1 MTASPNT
8 RLRLP
13 ALAWAAAATLYGVL
27 FLGAESERA
36 LGALLAIAAAGVV
49 LGARFGLVDRIRA
62 SIGGNERAFDIA
74 AIAGVLVVGL
84 WFHEEHFIILMMT
97 TALLL
102 MVAALGLT
110 IQFGYA
116 GVVNF
121 AGAAFLGI
129 GCYTAGVV
137 TKYTAL
143 PSFLTLPLGGLMAAI
158 IGSILILPVLRTRGH
173 YAALVTIAFGIL
185 FKVFL
190 EVNDTL
196 GGPQGIQVKPIV
208 LFGWNFNSPIRIGDF
223 TASFYFS
230 YLLLALLLLV
240 LSFALV
246 RRLERSWIGLSLD
259 AIRLDEIASACYG
272 LNLAR
277 WKVLAF
283 TLGNFLAGTAGAAY
297 GHVLGFIAP
306 NNFTFGDSLILVSI
320 ILLGGLGNLWG
331 VAVAAA
337 FVVILPEKFQ
347 VIQEYRLVLYAAL
360 VILILLFRPEGLLPR
375 QLRDYVPGAKP
386 RARTLSCRGARAMS
400 AALLGCKGVTCRF
413 GGLVALA
420 RVDFEVNDGEI
431 VGLIGPNGS
440 GKTTL
445 FNVVTGIYGAD
456 EGAVTVRRHGHDRR
470 DAAGDLSRGRDPDLP
485 ALAHVPAA
493 VGVRQH
499 HGRQPQAAEPRPRV
513 QPAAARRVRRRARA
527 QPRGGARAGEGVQPP
542 SLPSASR
549 NRRPACR

>member
-1 MTASPNT
+1 MTSS
-8 RLRLP
+8 LP
-13 ALAWAAAATLYGVL
+13 ALAFVALATLYGIL

-36 LGALLAIAAAGVV
+36 VGALLALAAGASA

-62 SIGGNERAFDIA
+62 SVGGNERAFDLAVITGVLIA
-74 AIAGVLVVGL
+74 AL
-84 WFHEEHFIILMMT
+84 WFHEEHFVILMMT
-97 TALLL
+97 TAFLL

-116 GVVNF
+116 GIVNF

-143 PSFLTLPLGGLMAAI
+143 PSFITLPLGGAMAAL
-158 IGSILILPVLRTRGH
+158 IGSVLILPVLRTRGH

-196 GGPQGIQVKPIV
+196 GGPQGIQVKPLV

-230 YLLLALLLLV
+230 YLLLALVLLV
-240 LSFALV
+240 LSFTFV
-246 RRLERSWIGLSLD
+246 RRIERSWIGLCMD

-306 NNFTFGDSLILVSI
+306 NNFTFGDSLVLVSI
-320 ILLGGLGNLWG
+320 VLLGGIGNSWG
-331 VAVAAA
+331 VVVAAA
-337 FVVILPEKFQ
+337 FVVILPEKLQ
-347 VIQEYRLVLYAAL
+347 IIQEYRFALYAAL
-360 VILILLFRPEGLLPR
+360 VIFILLFRPEGLLPR
-375 QLRDYVPGAKP
+375 PLRDYVPGGKP
-386 RARTLSCRGARAMS
+386 RS
-400 AALLGCKGVTCRF
+400 A
-413 GGLVALA
+413 
-420 RVDFEVNDGEI
+420 
-431 VGLIGPNGS
+431 P
-440 GKTTL
+440 
-445 FNVVTGIYGAD
+445 
-456 EGAVTVRRHGHDRR
+456 
-470 DAAGDLSRGRDPDLP
+470 
-485 ALAHVPAA
+485 
-493 VGVRQH
+493 
-499 HGRQPQAAEPRPRV
+499 
-513 QPAAARRVRRRARA
+513 
-527 QPRGGARAGEGVQPP
+527 
-542 SLPSASR
+542 
-549 NRRPACR
+549 

>member
-1 MTASPNT
+1 MNAAPNARSP
-8 RLRLP
+8 LP
-13 ALAWAAAATLYGVL
+13 ALGWAIVATLYGML
-27 FLGAESERA
+27 FLRAESERA
-36 LGALLAIAAAGVV
+36 VGALLALAAVAVA
-49 LGARFGLVDRIRA
+49 LGARLRVVDRIRA
-62 SIGGNERAFDIA
+62 SIGANERAFDLA
-74 AIAGVLVVGL
+74 AVAGVLAAAL
-84 WFHEEHFIILMMT
+84 WFHEEHFVILMMT

-143 PSFLTLPLGGLMAAI
+143 PPILTLPLGGAMAAL

-196 GGPQGIQVKPIV
+196 GGPQGIQVKPLV

-240 LSFALV
+240 TSFALV
-246 RRLERSWIGLSLD
+246 RRLERSWIGLSMD

-272 LNLAR
+272 LDLAR

-283 TLGNFLAGTAGAAY
+283 TLGNVLAGTAGAAY

-320 ILLGGLGNLWG
+320 VLLGGIGNLWG
-331 VAVAAA
+331 VAIAAA

-347 VIQEYRLVLYAAL
+347 IIQEYRFALYAAL
-360 VILILLFRPEGLLPR
+360 VIVILLFRPQGLLPR
-375 QLRDYVPGAKP
+375 QLRAYVGGGKAPSEP
-386 RARTLSCRGARAMS
+386 QPFETPPS
-400 AALLGCKGVTCRF
+400 AA
-413 GGLVALA
+413 
-420 RVDFEVNDGEI
+420 
-431 VGLIGPNGS
+431 
-440 GKTTL
+440 
-445 FNVVTGIYGAD
+445 
-456 EGAVTVRRHGHDRR
+456 
-470 DAAGDLSRGRDPDLP
+470 
-485 ALAHVPAA
+485 
-493 VGVRQH
+493 
-499 HGRQPQAAEPRPRV
+499 PQ
-513 QPAAARRVRRRARA
+513 
-527 QPRGGARAGEGVQPP
+527 GEG
-542 SLPSASR
+542 
-549 NRRPACR
+549 RRP

>member
-1 MTASPNT
+1 MNRLLARLDVRSP
-8 RLRLP
+8 LL
-13 ALAWAAAATLYGVL
+13 ALAAVAVFTLYGIL
-27 FLGAESERA
+27 FLDAERERA
-36 LGALLAIAAAGVV
+36 VGALLVIAAVV
-49 LGARFGLVDRIRA
+49 IMLAARFGLVDKVRA
-62 SIGGNERAFDIA
+62 SVGGNERTFDIA
-74 AIAGVLVVGL
+74 AIAGMLVVAL
-84 WFHEEHFIILMMT
+84 FFHEEHFIILMMT

-129 GCYTAGVV
+129 GCYTAAVV

-143 PSFLTLPLGGLMAAI
+143 PSFLTIPLGGLMAAL

-196 GGPQGIQVKPIV
+196 GGPQGIQVKPLV
-208 LFGWNFNSPIRIGDF
+208 LFGWNLNSPIVVGGIS
-223 TASFYFS
+223 TSFYFS
-230 YLLLALLLLV
+230 YFLVALVLLV

-283 TLGNFLAGTAGAAY
+283 TLGNALAGMAGAVY

-347 VIQEYRLVLYAAL
+347 VIQEYRFILYAGL

-375 QLRDYVPGAKP
+375 QLREYLPGGKP
-386 RARTLSCRGARAMS
+386 QRA
-400 AALLGCKGVTCRF
+400 
-413 GGLVALA
+413 
-420 RVDFEVNDGEI
+420 
-431 VGLIGPNGS
+431 P
-440 GKTTL
+440 
-445 FNVVTGIYGAD
+445 
-456 EGAVTVRRHGHDRR
+456 
-470 DAAGDLSRGRDPDLP
+470 
-485 ALAHVPAA
+485 
-493 VGVRQH
+493 
-499 HGRQPQAAEPRPRV
+499 
-513 QPAAARRVRRRARA
+513 
-527 QPRGGARAGEGVQPP
+527 
-542 SLPSASR
+542 
-549 NRRPACR
+549 

>member
-1 MTASPNT
+1 MAVSPNA
-8 RLRLP
+8 RSPLA
-13 ALAWAAAATLYGVL
+13 ALGWAVVATLYGIL

-36 LGALLAIAAAGVV
+36 VGALLAVAAAAVA
-49 LGARFGLVDRIRA
+49 LGARLRLVDAVRA
-62 SIGGNERAFDIA
+62 SIGANERAFDVA
-74 AIAGVLVVGL
+74 AVAGVLAAAL
-84 WFHEEHFIILMMT
+84 WFHEEHFVILMMT
-97 TALLL
+97 TAMLL

-129 GCYTAGVV
+129 GCYTAGVI

-143 PSFLTLPLGGLMAAI
+143 PSVLTLPLGGLMAGL

-208 LFGWNFNSPIRIGDF
+208 LFGWNFNSPIRIGEF

-230 YLLLALLLLV
+230 YLLLALVLLV

-246 RRLERSWIGLSLD
+246 RRLERSWIGLSMD

-272 LNLAR
+272 LDLAR

-283 TLGNFLAGTAGAAY
+283 TLGNVLAGVAGAAY

-320 ILLGGLGNLWG
+320 VLLGGIGNLWG
-331 VAVAAA
+331 VAIAAA

-347 VIQEYRLVLYAAL
+347 VIQEYRFALYALL
-360 VILILLFRPEGLLPR
+360 VILILLFRPQGLLPR
-375 QLRDYVPGAKP
+375 QLRAYVAPG
-386 RARTLSCRGARAMS
+386 RTPS
-400 AALLGCKGVTCRF
+400 
-413 GGLVALA
+413 
-420 RVDFEVNDGEI
+420 
-431 VGLIGPNGS
+431 
-440 GKTTL
+440 
-445 FNVVTGIYGAD
+445 
-456 EGAVTVRRHGHDRR
+456 
-470 DAAGDLSRGRDPDLP
+470 
-485 ALAHVPAA
+485 VP
-493 VGVRQH
+493 
-499 HGRQPQAAEPRPRV
+499 
-513 QPAAARRVRRRARA
+513 
-527 QPRGGARAGEGVQPP
+527 
-542 SLPSASR
+542 
-549 NRRPACR
+549 

>member
-1 MTASPNT
+1 MARWARSA
-8 RLRLP
+8 LP
-13 ALAWAAAATLYGVL
+13 ALAFALAATLYGIL

-36 LGALLAIAAAGVV
+36 VGALLVTAALAVMFA
-49 LGARFGLVDRIRA
+49 ARFGFLDAVRS
-62 SIGGNERAFDIA
+62 SIGANERCFDIA
-74 AIAGVLVVGL
+74 AIAGLIAAAL

-116 GVVNF
+116 GIVNF
-121 AGAAFLGI
+121 AGIAFLGI

-143 PSFLTLPLGGLMAAI
+143 PSFITLPLGGAMAAL
-158 IGSILILPVLRTRGH
+158 IGSVLILPVLRTRGH

-196 GGPQGIQVKPIV
+196 GGPQGIQVKPLV

-230 YLLLALLLLV
+230 YLLLALVLLV
-240 LSFALV
+240 LSFTFV
-246 RRLERSWIGLSLD
+246 RRIERSWIGLCMD

-306 NNFTFGDSLILVSI
+306 NNFTFGDSLVLVSI
-320 ILLGGLGNLWG
+320 VLLGGIGNSWG

-337 FVVILPEKFQ
+337 FVVILPEKLQ
-347 VIQEYRLVLYAAL
+347 IIQEYRFALYAGL
-360 VILILLFRPEGLLPR
+360 VILILLFRPQGLLPR
-375 QLRDYVPGAKP
+375 QMREYVRAGA
-386 RARTLSCRGARAMS
+386 
-400 AALLGCKGVTCRF
+400 
-413 GGLVALA
+413 GGL
-420 RVDFEVNDGEI
+420 
-431 VGLIGPNGS
+431 S
-440 GKTTL
+440 
-445 FNVVTGIYGAD
+445 
-456 EGAVTVRRHGHDRR
+456 
-470 DAAGDLSRGRDPDLP
+470 
-485 ALAHVPAA
+485 
-493 VGVRQH
+493 
-499 HGRQPQAAEPRPRV
+499 
-513 QPAAARRVRRRARA
+513 
-527 QPRGGARAGEGVQPP
+527 
-542 SLPSASR
+542 
-549 NRRPACR
+549 